1 MNSITFIQ
9 PDDWHL
15 HLRDGAAMRSVVNH
29 SARQFAR
36 AIVMPN
42 LNPPVTTVAEAE
54 AYRARILAA
63 LDPAL
68 DFEPLMTLYLTDN
81 TSALEIARAAASP
94 VVHAVKLYPAG
105 ATTHS
110 DRGVTDIRH
119 CRDAF
124 EAMQEHGLPLLVHG
138 ETTGD
143 DIDVFDREKVFID
156 RVLSPLMED
165 FPALRVVFEH
175 ITTAD
180 AVDFVLA
187 GDPERLAATI
197 TPHHLLINRNA
208 LFRGGLN
215 PHNYC
220 LPVAKREQHR
230 QALLAAASG
239 QPGRFF
245 AGTDSAPHPRGAK
258 ESACGCAGIYSAH
271 AAVEF
276 YATAFEQAG
285 DFSHFETFMST
296 AGAAWYRLPINTR
309 TVTLERREWV
319 LPERL
324 PFGDGEELIPF
335 MAGQTHN
342 WKLER
347 DNA

>member
-1 MNSITFIQ
+1 MDKITFIR

-15 HLRDGAAMRSVVNH
+15 HLRDGAAMASVVND

-42 LNPPVTTVAEAE
+42 LQPPVTTVAAAE
-54 AYRARILAA
+54 AYRERIVAA

-81 TSALEIARAAASP
+81 TSPVEIARAAASP
-94 VVHAVKLYPAG
+94 FVHAVKLYPAG
-105 ATTHS
+105 ATTNS
-110 DRGVTDIRH
+110 DQGVTDIRYA
-119 CRDAF
+119 RDAL
-124 EAMQEHGLPLLVHG
+124 EAMQQHGLPLLVHG
-138 ETTGD
+138 EATGD
-143 DIDVFDREKVFID
+143 EVDVFDREKVFIE
-156 RVLSPLMED
+156 RSLQPLMAD
-165 FPALRVVFEH
+165 FPALRIVFEH

-187 GDPERLAATI
+187 GDPQRLAATI

-215 PHNYC
+215 PHHYC
-220 LPVAKREQHR
+220 LPVVKRESHR
-230 QALLAAASG
+230 QALLAAATG

-285 DFSHFETFMST
+285 DFTHFETFMST
-296 AGAAWYRLPINTR
+296 AGPAFYRLPVNTGR
-309 TVTLERREWV
+309 MTLRRENRG
-319 LPERL
+319 LPSSL
-324 PFGDGEELIPF
+324 PFGDGEQLVPF
-335 MAGQTHN
+335 MAGQTLH
-342 WKLER
+342 WKLEQDER
-347 DNA
+347 